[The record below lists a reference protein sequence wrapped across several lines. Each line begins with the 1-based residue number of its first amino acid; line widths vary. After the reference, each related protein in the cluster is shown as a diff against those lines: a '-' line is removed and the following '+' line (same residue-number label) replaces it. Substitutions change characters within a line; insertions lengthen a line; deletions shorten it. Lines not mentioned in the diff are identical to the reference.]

1 MVHLRAKLTSGH
13 LRYGQDRDTLYHLV
27 LTTGSVGSTDQL
39 VQLYQVRQNDT
50 GNEFFIIIEGTA
62 DITKTTMNGTEH
74 VAELGPR

>member
-1 MVHLRAKLTSGH
+1 M
-13 LRYGQDRDTLYHLV
+13 RYGQDRDTLYHLVPV